1 MMLKSNAEEA
11 HNEENNKEGNGA
23 GLFVV
28 RFKYF
33 WTILTNE
40 NSMHEEIKSRFQSMP
55 AAILC
60 RIFFVLLCAT

>member
-1 MMLKSNAEEA
+1 MYIVLEFDYTSCFRRSVDMMLKSNAEEA

-33 WTILTNE
+33 
-40 NSMHEEIKSRFQSMP
+40 
-55 AAILC
+55 
-60 RIFFVLLCAT
+60 